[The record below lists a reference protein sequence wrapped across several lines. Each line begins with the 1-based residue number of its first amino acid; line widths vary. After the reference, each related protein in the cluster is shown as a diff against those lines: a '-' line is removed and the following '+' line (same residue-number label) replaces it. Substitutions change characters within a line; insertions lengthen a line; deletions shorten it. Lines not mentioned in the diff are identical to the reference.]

1 MRRLWS
7 LGTGLL
13 LLGVIAGCHSKAGE
27 PTMAMPSLAH
37 PRSADI
43 QQKRALRYDPYP
55 ETKVGPEMV
64 GVRPREYQNPP
75 VEASRAKWHDAPKS
89 QAERWGTT
97 GNDPPC
103 LQ

>member
-1 MRRLWS
+1 MI
-7 LGTGLL
+7 
-13 LLGVIAGCHSKAGE
+13 VGCHNQKGE

-55 ETKVGPEMV
+55 ETRGGPEMV

-75 VEASRAKWHDAPKS
+75 AEASAARWHFPADQQNKI
-89 QAERWGTT
+89 ERWGTN
-97 GNDPPC
+97 GNDPTPC
-103 LQ
+103 PQ